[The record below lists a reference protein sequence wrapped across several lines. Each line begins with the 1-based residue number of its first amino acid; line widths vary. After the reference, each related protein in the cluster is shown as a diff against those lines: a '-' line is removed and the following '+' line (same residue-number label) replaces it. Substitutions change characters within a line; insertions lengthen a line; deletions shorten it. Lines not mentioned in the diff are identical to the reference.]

1 LFPLGNYHVV
11 HPGAIMKIYVSSTFE
26 DLRDHR
32 AAFDIALHR
41 MGHDVIGMEHYVA
54 EGTTPLERCVADVR
68 SSDIYI
74 VIVAWR
80 YGYIPRGECVNP
92 QGRSITELEY
102 EAAVGSGKSIL
113 AFLLDPVAPWPP
125 SFMDSLSEAGG
136 AEILRFRNVLGGRH
150 LAGIFRGPDNLAG
163 LGAPAVAVQG
173 MTKHMGERALKQDR
187 VSAVMN
193 PFFTG
198 ADLHDTTLHAIREMV
213 ANAGM
218 TRALVIDIDQGT
230 WWSTRLY
237 LLATLLQSLT
247 SVRQLVFAHSGG
259 QFAGMAS
266 PAAVREGLSAVFPE
280 IATFD
285 TELRHEGGSQD
296 SEREINRCIDL
307 WNVQMRGKEFM
318 LKVGVRWPLVIEW
331 LGERLITRCITIDAD
346 AGLTT
351 IQAQKIIESLILDVP
366 VEERTLL
373 PAEGSVPSPAPRL
386 MVVDRDAFALE
397 VAREWV
403 RTGLPR
409 ER

>member
-1 LFPLGNYHVV
+1 
-11 HPGAIMKIYVSSTFE
+11 MKIYVSSTFE

-32 AAFDIALHR
+32 AALDTALRR

-54 EGTTPLERCVADVR
+54 EGTTPLKRCLDDVR

-80 YGYIPRGECVNP
+80 YGYVPRGEGVNP

-102 EAAVGSGKSIL
+102 EAAVESKRSIL
-113 AFLLDPVAPWPP
+113 AFLLDPTTSWPP
-125 SFMDSLSEAGG
+125 NFMDSLSEVGD
-136 AEILRFRNVLGGRH
+136 AEILRFRTVLGGRH
-150 LAGIFRGPDNLAG
+150 LAGIFRGPDSLAG

-173 MTKHMGERALKQDR
+173 MNKHMGERALQQDH
-187 VSAVMN
+187 VGKVMN

-198 ADLHDTTLHAIREMV
+198 DALHDTTIFAIQKMV
-213 ANAGM
+213 TDAGT

-266 PAAVREGLSAVFPE
+266 PAAVREGLCAAFSE
-280 IATFD
+280 IAIFD
-285 TELRHEGGSQD
+285 TLLRSGDGSQD
-296 SEREINRCIDL
+296 TEREIQRCIDL
-307 WNVQMRGKEFM
+307 WNVQMSGRESV
-318 LKVGVRWPLVIEW
+318 LKVGVRWPLVTEW
-331 LGERLITRCITIDAD
+331 LGERLITRCITIDVD
-346 AGLTT
+346 TGLTT
-351 IQAQKIIESLILDVP
+351 IQAQKIIESLIPDVP
-366 VEERTLL
+366 VEQRTR
-373 PAEGSVPSPAPRL
+373 PTTQGSGNTCAPRL